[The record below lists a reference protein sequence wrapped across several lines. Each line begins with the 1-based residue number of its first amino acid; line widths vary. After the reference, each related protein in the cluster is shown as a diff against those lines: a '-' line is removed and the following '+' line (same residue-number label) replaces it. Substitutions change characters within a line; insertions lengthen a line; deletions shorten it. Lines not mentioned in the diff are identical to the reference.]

1 MYNRMV
7 VVKSR
12 RKGNFFLSGSCNS
25 NLVRAKE
32 GERGGGRWGAN
43 LIVPGRT
50 AESEYEQY
58 RKQ

>member
-12 RKGNFFLSGSCNS
+12 RKGKSDRFFFLSGSCNS

-32 GERGGGRWGAN
+32 GERGGGGGKLNRTGSD
-43 LIVPGRT
+43 GR
-50 AESEYEQY
+50 E
-58 RKQ
+58 